1 MYSEVGKVATVSGV
15 IDNTTGSASVRALF
29 KNPNGMLRSGNTGSI
44 VIPVVSENVITIPQK
59 ATFELQDLRYVYT
72 VNDSNKAVSTKIT
85 VLAQNDGQ
93 NFVVT
98 SGLKAGDR
106 VVIEGVGTKVSE
118 GAVITPVEQK
128 AQPAQAEEAQASE
141 ATQE

>member
-1 MYSEVGKVATVSGV
+1 
-15 IDNTTGSASVRALF
+15 
-29 KNPNGMLRSGNTGSI
+29 
-44 VIPVVSENVITIPQK
+44 
-59 ATFELQDLRYVYT
+59 
-72 VNDSNKAVSTKIT
+72 
-85 VLAQNDGQ
+85 LAQNDGQ

-118 GAVITPVEQK
+118 GAVITPVEQN
-128 AQPAQAEEAQASE
+128 AQPAQAEEAQAAE

>member
-1 MYSEVGKVATVSGV
+1 
-15 IDNTTGSASVRALF
+15 
-29 KNPNGMLRSGNTGSI
+29 
-44 VIPVVSENVITIPQK
+44 
-59 ATFELQDLRYVYT
+59 
-72 VNDSNKAVSTKIT
+72 
-85 VLAQNDGQ
+85 
-93 NFVVT
+93 
-98 SGLKAGDR
+98 

>member
-1 MYSEVGKVATVSGV
+1 MYAEAGKVATVSGV

-29 KNPNGMLRSGNTGSI
+29 SNPNGMLRSGNTGSI